1 MIATTGITRLKP
13 GANESCLENEMYSN
27 TFVSMFLGCPISNSE
42 LPSPFLCM
50 KSYLSTIGQR
60 AVEPPI
66 SWLMHAALSRPKLIS
81 LAAGF
86 TDNASLPVAEARAA
100 LNQVLRSPKTGQ
112 PALQY
117 GITAGDPALR
127 KLTAEHLRKLDF
139 QAVVSSSFSSSPL
152 VLEPKSRPRLR
163 ANASARQARTK
174 DEDDKIYS
182 PERLLITGGS
192 QQLLYLTTEALCDEG
207 DIVLVEDPTYFVFLG
222 ILQSRGL
229 RARAVRLE
237 RDGLDLAH
245 LESVLRSLKRRGELR
260 RVKLFYLVSYFQN
273 PTGITTSFEKKRGLV
288 KLLKK
293 YERAAG
299 QPIFLLEDAA
309 YRGLRFAGNDVP
321 SALAA
326 PGAAERV
333 IYAGT
338 YSKPFATG
346 VRVGYG
352 ILPQPLSAVVK
363 HIKGNHDFG
372 TSNLLQHL
380 VARALAS
387 GIYERQV
394 ARLQKRY
401 SHKARVMKRAIEKY
415 FPSAVEWWEPEGGLY
430 FWVRLPHNVP
440 TGLKSKVFQT
450 ALKNDVLYVAGEIC
464 YADDP
469 ARRKPNHEMRI
480 SFGNASEADIREGI
494 KRLGKVLRK
503 FVRPDIQKR
512 NTIWSELDNA
522 KSW

>member
-1 MIATTGITRLKP
+1 MKPQVLSKMGRRTT
-13 GANESCLENEMYSN
+13 
-27 TFVSMFLGCPISNSE
+27 
-42 LPSPFLCM
+42 
-50 KSYLSTIGQR
+50 
-60 AVEPPI
+60 EPPI

-86 TDNASLPVAEARAA
+86 TDNTALPVAEARTA

-117 GITAGDPALR
+117 GITAGDLALR
-127 KLTAEHLRKLDF
+127 KLTAAHLRKLDF
-139 QAVVSSSFSSSPL
+139 QAVVSSSFSSSSL
-152 VLEPKSRPRLR
+152 VLELKSRTRT
-163 ANASARQARTK
+163 RTK
-174 DEDDKIYS
+174 DEDEKIYS
-182 PERLLITGGS
+182 PERLLITSGS
-192 QQLLYLTTEALCDEG
+192 QQLLYLTAEALCNEG
-207 DIVLVEDPTYFVFLG
+207 DSVLVEDPTYFVFLG

-229 RARAVRLE
+229 RARAVQLK

-245 LESVLRSLKRRGELR
+245 LERVLQSLKRSGELR

-273 PTGITTSFEKKRGLV
+273 PTGVTTSFGKKCGLL

-293 YERAAG
+293 FERAAG
-299 QPIFLLEDAA
+299 HPIYLLEDAA

-321 SALAA
+321 SALAV

-338 YSKPFATG
+338 FSKPFATG

-352 ILPQPLSAVVK
+352 ILPKPLFTAMK

-387 GIYERQV
+387 GIYGRHV

-401 SHKARVMKRAIEKY
+401 AQKARVMKLAIKKH

-430 FWVRLPHNVP
+430 FWARLPRGLA
-440 TGLKSKVFQT
+440 TGMKSKVFST
-450 ALKNDVLYVAGEIC
+450 ALKNDVLYVPGELC

-480 SFGNASEADIREGI
+480 SFGSASEKDIREGI
-494 KRLGKVLRK
+494 KRLGNVLRK
-503 FVRPDIQKR
+503 LLK
-512 NTIWSELDNA
+512 
-522 KSW
+522 